1 MYNQFSDISFCL
13 QENNHSFYD
22 FFEQDLDYSI
32 YNIKDV
38 LRQRLALLCI
48 LTLKDYEE
56 RALNYEWN

>member
-1 MYNQFSDISFCL
+1 MSQSNL
-13 QENNHSFYD
+13 ME
-22 FFEQDLDYSI
+22 FE
-32 YNIKDV
+32 KDV